1 MPNVTAPLMPLAR
14 LLFATIFLY
23 YGPYNFNVM
32 IGPAAQQGVPMA
44 NVLVPIA
51 GVIALV
57 GAVSVVLGW
66 KARVGGLLLVLF
78 LLPATFIMHR
88 FWSLEGAQ
96 AQAQFGNFIRNL
108 SLLGGALYI
117 CHFGAGPYSVDA
129 ASERSHHDRLT
140 APAKTTKAGTL

>member
-32 IGPAAQQGVPMA
+32 IGPAAQEGVPLA
-44 NVLVPIA
+44 NILVPIA
-51 GVIALV
+51 GVIAIV
-57 GAVSVVLGW
+57 GAISVVLGW
-66 KARVGGLLLVLF
+66 KARFGGLLLVLF

-88 FWSLEGAQ
+88 FWSLQGAE

-108 SLLGGALYI
+108 SLIGGALYI
-117 CHFGAGPYSVDA
+117 THFGAGPYSIDA
-129 ASERSHHDRLT
+129 WSNPHHERLAAHT
-140 APAKTTKAGTL
+140 KGTKASTF